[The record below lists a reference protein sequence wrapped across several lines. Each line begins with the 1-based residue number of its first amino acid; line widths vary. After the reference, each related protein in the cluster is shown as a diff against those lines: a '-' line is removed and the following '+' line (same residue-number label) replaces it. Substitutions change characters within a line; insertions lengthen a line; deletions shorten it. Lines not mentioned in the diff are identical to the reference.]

1 MSFVPFSITS
11 PGGNSKG
18 LLLIFSPFSD
28 LIKPAIINEK
38 YGECVKC
45 QQLKLIFFIYKSKL
59 QLLTI
64 IKYANSKC

>member
-1 MSFVPFSITS
+1 MSLPWDLARSISLKNFRMSFVPFSITS

-38 YGECVKC
+38 YGEN
-45 QQLKLIFFIYKSKL
+45 YN
-59 QLLTI
+59 
-64 IKYANSKC
+64 Y